1 MNAPASPFSGAD
13 QLLKEAEAAAR
24 LGICA
29 RSLRTIRQR
38 GEIDFVLIGGAIRYS
53 LADLARF
60 IDERR
65 TRCDSTKEQ
74 AAPTG
79 GSISAGAVIAFDAVR
94 ARARAAKRK

>member
-1 MNAPASPFSGAD
+1 MNAPAAAFTGAVE
-13 QLLKEAEAAAR
+13 LLTEAEAAAR
-24 LGICA
+24 LKVCT
-29 RSLRTIRQR
+29 RTLRKMRQR

-74 AAPTG
+74 APPTG
-79 GSISAGAVIAFDAVR
+79 GTISPGRVIAFDAVR